1 MEKMTVQT
9 LEKEFKTTP
18 HAVETSEAR
27 WLYTH
32 LPPLPI
38 QNEKDHVLYKRVV
51 DVLMEEGKT
60 GGDYHGYLDAVI
72 HFLDEYEKGQ
82 FPTRATPE
90 DVLRFLMEQHELTQ
104 KDLAG
109 ELGGQSVVSEI
120 LSGKRKLTRE
130 HIEKLSKRFSIPAV
144 SFFPFSKAA

>member
-1 MEKMTVQT
+1 MEKMTVQA

-18 HAVETSEAR
+18 HAVGTSEAR

-38 QNEKDHVLYKRVV
+38 ENEKDHVLYKRVV
-51 DVLMEEGKT
+51 DFLMAEGKT
-60 GGDYHGYLDAVI
+60 GGDYHSYLDAVI
-72 HFLDEYEKGQ
+72 HFLDEYEKER
-82 FPTRATPE
+82 FPARATPE
-90 DVLRFLMEQHELTQ
+90 DVFRFLMEQHDLTQ

-120 LSGKRKLTRE
+120 LRGKRKLTRD
-130 HIEKLSKRFSIPAV
+130 HIEKLGRRFSIPVV

>member
-60 GGDYHGYLDAVI
+60 GGDYHAYLDAVI
-72 HFLDEYEKGQ
+72 HFLDEYEKERVPDPRHPGGR
-82 FPTRATPE
+82 FAFSYGTTRFDAERPGRR
-90 DVLRFLMEQHELTQ
+90 VGRPIGCF
-104 KDLAG
+104 G
-109 ELGGQSVVSEI
+109 NF
-120 LSGKRKLTRE
+120 KRKTKIDART
-130 HIEKLSKRFSIPAV
+130 H
-144 SFFPFSKAA
+144 

>member
-1 MEKMTVQT
+1 MTVQT

-27 WLYTH
+27 WLHTH

-38 QNEKDHVLYKRVV
+38 ENEKDHVLYRRVV

-60 GGDYHGYLDAVI
+60 GGDFHAYLDAVI
-72 HFLDEYEKGQ
+72 HFLDEYEKAQ

-90 DVLRFLMEQHELTQ
+90 DVLRFLMEQHDLAQ
-104 KDLAG
+104 KDLAR

-120 LSGKRKLTRE
+120 LSGDRK
-130 HIEKLSKRFSIPAV
+130 SV
-144 SFFPFSKAA
+144 V